1 MENRSHALLAGLF
14 TLALLAA
21 AALVAIWVGR
31 DRVPLQPYVIVSSTP
46 VSGLTAQS
54 SVRYQGVPVGKVQ
67 SLSLNPARPGE
78 VRIRI
83 GVAPDT
89 PITAST
95 WAELGVQGVTGL
107 SNVELRDDGSSRQLL
122 VARNG
127 EPPDIPLRPGLFD
140 RLQERGNAL
149 IEKFESTANELH
161 ALMSPANVQ
170 ALSTTLQNTAEI
182 SAQLKATSEA
192 LGPAMRKVGPLVDS
206 LVQNSNEVSMMMRS
220 AQQALVRLNA
230 PDGPLATAGAS
241 LQEIARAAARLG
253 SDTLPAVSGMAHSVD
268 EAARSAQSVL
278 RRFGETPQSVLFG
291 PAPVEP
297 GPGEPG
303 FAGFRR

>member
-14 TLALLAA
+14 TLVLLAA
-21 AALVAIWVGR
+21 AALVAIWMGR
-31 DRVPLQPYVIVSSTP
+31 DRVALQPYVIVSAMP

-54 SVRYQGVPVGKVQ
+54 VVRYQGVPVGKVQ
-67 SLSLNPARPGE
+67 ALSLNPEHPGE

-89 PITAST
+89 PITSST

-107 SNVELRDDGSSRQLL
+107 SNVELRESGGSHERL
-122 VARNG
+122 VSQDG
-127 EPPDIPLRPGLFD
+127 EPPVIPLRPGLFD
-140 RLQERGNAL
+140 RLQERGSAL
-149 IEKFESTANELH
+149 IEKFEATAEELH
-161 ALMSPANVQ
+161 SLMSAANVQ
-170 ALSTTLQNTAEI
+170 ALSTTLQNSAAL
-182 SAQLKATSEA
+182 SAQLKSVGDELAPA
-192 LGPAMRKVGPLVDS
+192 LRKVGPLVDS
-206 LVQNSNEVSMMMRS
+206 LTHNSNEVSALMRS
-220 AQQALVRLNA
+220 ARQVLQHLDA

-241 LQEIARAAARLG
+241 LQEIARAAARLDR
-253 SDTLPAVSGMAHSVD
+253 DTLPAMSGMAQSVD
-268 EAARSAQSVL
+268 QAARSAQSAL
-278 RRFGETPQSVLFG
+278 RRFGESPQSILFG